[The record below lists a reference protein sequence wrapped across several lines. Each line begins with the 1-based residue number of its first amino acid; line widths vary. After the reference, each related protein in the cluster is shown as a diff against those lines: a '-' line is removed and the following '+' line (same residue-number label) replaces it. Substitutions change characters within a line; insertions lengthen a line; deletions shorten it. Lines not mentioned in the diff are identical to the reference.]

1 MEGLLPLLLATG
13 LSGGF
18 LYATAKRKKEG
29 FQNAAAVLG
38 PEHAQFTEKSQRKFN
53 PIMNLANPANLPFSA
68 ADEKTVQQALGVARV
83 TAADPSFQMSAGNTA
98 AHRLGTGVGSEV
110 FSAIKTCE
118 KLKELNC
125 DAFDDPNFA
134 YTCGICHEGGRDSNS
149 APTLGGLYVSEND
162 RLNAEEDAKRMG
174 SRRVSYKPTVGT
186 CAANRFTTTKQQC
199 IQLKNQMECELKQN
213 FDIPGC
219 SQCYQDE
226 KFRYI
231 DPNTIKDAP
240 TLVLAGSGKLKFTK
254 SGKSEFRDLTDQP
267 QRLEIPD
274 FKEGDIV
281 QLEISPE
288 NSSVA
293 GFLTGQTASGTFT
306 VDIIRLIQSDSVSG
320 QKPRMAGFMSIN
332 GDSFTVIRPAR
343 GKSSMSLPIQNVFTF
358 IDPSEPE
365 ASGCAAAPYITKASS
380 AEFLNSGTCFK
391 KGQQPGKYSLECL
404 QDLFT
409 NSGCAATGEGYPSD
423 AARAKALMTGANGSL
438 LNIAEIAGRVY
449 TASQESYSGQRNGQ
463 KMTIPEWDTSSRFC
477 TGKRILSPCDGDDKA
492 NGPLSTECLNYLWQN
507 KGAEDTNPGSL
518 GPTYTNTL
526 KTSSLNGNAAQ
537 YCTSAGTMAPI
548 GANGQPNAA
557 AIAAANKGAGV
568 NGVKQFYNQIHLRA
582 NDNSLPDDARK
593 EALRQ
598 CYGVDLLPP
607 PSNTIGPG
615 ASDDTTCVPELF
627 VSSLSNPSPGA
638 YTRRV
643 QVKQNWIIKFTI
655 NPTTK
660 FPPGNGMW
668 GSILQITATDKD
680 TFTFGDRVPGIW
692 FWPNS
697 TRLHVSLATSA
708 NQNWSVNTN
717 GELPLNTESTVTVT
731 AENSV
736 IKISV
741 TGGLKEEAVA
751 TVPGPTYV
759 GEAIFNAPTKYGNAS
774 FIGTLKSLR
783 YCSYNGKLTSVLD
796 SNTGRT
802 KSALQKLNYAPFDW
816 SKASTPVA
824 VMGPFGMN
832 PWGKWWAPNF
842 PDDGSARWIWSAASA
857 ANDEPSWGFRRF
869 FYRYNNTSGAPISAT
884 VTAAIDNT
892 GTLLIN
898 DNLIGNTSGNM
909 SSWQVTLPTG
919 ESKIEISAAN
929 RGGPAGLIAICK
941 QGSKTLFAS
950 NGEWTMMN

>member
-29 FQNAAAVLG
+29 FQNAAAALG

-53 PIMNLANPANLPFSA
+53 PIMNLTNPVSLPFSA

-83 TAADPSFQMSAGNTA
+83 TAADPSFQLTAGNTA
-98 AHRLGTGVGSEV
+98 AYRLGTGIGSEV
-110 FSAIKTCE
+110 FDAIKTCE

-134 YTCGICHEGGRDSNS
+134 FSCGICHEEGRNSNG
-149 APTLGGLYVSEND
+149 APTLGGLYLTEND

-174 SRRVSYKPTVGT
+174 SRRVAYKPTVGT

-240 TLVLAGSGKLKFTK
+240 TLVLAGSGRLKFTK
-254 SGKSEFRDLTDQP
+254 AGKSESRNLTDQP

-358 IDPSEPE
+358 IDPTEPE
-365 ASGCAAAPYITKASS
+365 AAGCAAAPYITKASS
-380 AEFLNSGTCFK
+380 AEFLNSGACFK

-409 NSGCAATGEGYPSD
+409 NSGCMATGEGYPSD
-423 AARAKALMTGANGSL
+423 AARAKALMTGANGAL

-449 TASQESYSGQRNGQ
+449 TASQESYSGQRSGQ
-463 KMTIPEWDTSSRFC
+463 KMTIPEWDASSRFC

-507 KGAEDTNPGSL
+507 KGAEDANPGSL

-526 KTSSLNGNAAQ
+526 KTSSLNGNASQ

-557 AIAAANKGAGV
+557 AIAAANKTAGV

-615 ASDDTTCVPELF
+615 AADDTTCVPELL
-627 VSSLSNPSPGA
+627 VSSLTNPLPGA

-655 NPTTK
+655 NPTGKLQDPTL
-660 FPPGNGMW
+660 W
-668 GSILQITATDKD
+668 ASILHISGGDMDSHQ
-680 TFTFGDRVPGIW
+680 FGDRIPAIW

-697 TRLHVSLATSA
+697 TRLHVSIPT
-708 NQNWSVNTN
+708 NKNENWTMNISK
-717 GELPLNTESTVTVT
+717 ELPLNTDSTITVT

-741 TGGLKEEAVA
+741 TGGLNEEAVA

-759 GEAIFNAPTKYGNAS
+759 GDAIFYAPSRFKYIS
-774 FIGTLKSLR
+774 FRGTLKSLR
-783 YCSYNGKLTSVLD
+783 YCTYNGKLVSVLD

-816 SKASTPVA
+816 SKASVPVA

-842 PDDGSARWIWSAASA
+842 PDDGSARWIWSTASA
-857 ANDEPSWGFRRF
+857 VIDEPSWGFRRF
-869 FYRYNNTSGAPISAT
+869 FYRYNNTTGAPISAT
-884 VTAAIDNT
+884 LTTAIDNT
-892 GTLLIN
+892 GSLMIN

-909 SSWQVTLPTG
+909 TSWQVTLPTG

-929 RGGPAGLIAICK
+929 RGGPAGMIVICK